1 MPRLQTV
8 AAWAPCLQ
16 PWQTNLCAGCLDAA
30 QLPCVHTRQAFTILD
45 IPAPAACSR
54 GGPSGR
60 VPRSAGGLQVSLCVN
75 VCVKTVMLVC
85 RMLCSGRPRSVVA
98 YLGAVRAQR
107 ASVGW
112 PNPHPAHLGCCCAVG
127 NRNKPSGT
135 ATVDPVQLAAFH
147 SRPHSLSIGT
157 GLVPHSLWT
166 GAALLTGLAA
176 QPLSTQSSWRRPPM
190 RLKPRQRLGR
200 RRRRAALALWTC
212 PARRVSTQYNC
223 CLVGSPT
230 AAAGVGLAAGWE
242 PALALLGCE
251 DLQPVIR
258 PPHSPLAGSSLA
270 GMQPLR
276 SFWPPGRRPNA

>member
-1 MPRLQTV
+1 M
-8 AAWAPCLQ
+8 
-16 PWQTNLCAGCLDAA
+16 
-30 QLPCVHTRQAFTILD
+30 
-45 IPAPAACSR
+45 
-54 GGPSGR
+54 
-60 VPRSAGGLQVSLCVN
+60 SLCVN

-85 RMLCSGRPRSVVA
+85 RMLSSGRPQSVVA
-98 YLGAVRAQR
+98 YLGAVGAQR

-112 PNPHPAHLGCCCAVG
+112 PNPHPAHLCCCCAVG

-200 RRRRAALALWTC
+200 RRRRAAFALWTC

-230 AAAGVGLAAGWE
+230 AAAGVGLAAGAWGVRTCSRSSAC
-242 PALALLGCE
+242 PTHRSQAAAWQTCNHCTASGRQGADQTHLSCRAGRSLLDIRELTLRVPSSGATLVQ
-251 DLQPVIR
+251 DLTLSVTP
-258 PPHSPLAGSSLA
+258 GE
-270 GMQPLR
+270 R
-276 SFWPPGRRPNA
+276 SGI